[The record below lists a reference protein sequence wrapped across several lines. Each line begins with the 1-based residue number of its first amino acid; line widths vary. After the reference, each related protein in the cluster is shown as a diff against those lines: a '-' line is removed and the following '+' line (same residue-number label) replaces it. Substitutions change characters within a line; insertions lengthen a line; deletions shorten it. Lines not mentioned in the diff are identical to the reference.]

1 MLFKQKLS
9 ENDIEDLKE
18 NALHLQTFA
27 NNMLSVLQQLEAKKS
42 SAPIA
47 ETLIWEFCKEEYGRL
62 NFFVNDRLM
71 PTLKK
76 ANKFLKKNGINEISI
91 YETPP
96 VIQDEVLHELFI
108 LRYYLSLDD
117 LKSPLRQLKIA
128 PVKGFEFFDTLN
140 YFQIKDI
147 GEKIQLLSYYYVSDD
162 FEKDTLNSM
171 FRKETKK
178 NTVTKIEHIHN
189 NYALDKITGFNMN
202 ASERTQGYEFNFD
215 VHDFKEVLNRIKNK
229 ENNVVSFKK

>member
-178 NTVTKIEHIHN
+178 NTVTKIDHIHN

-215 VHDFKEVLNRIKNK
+215 VHDFKEVLNRK